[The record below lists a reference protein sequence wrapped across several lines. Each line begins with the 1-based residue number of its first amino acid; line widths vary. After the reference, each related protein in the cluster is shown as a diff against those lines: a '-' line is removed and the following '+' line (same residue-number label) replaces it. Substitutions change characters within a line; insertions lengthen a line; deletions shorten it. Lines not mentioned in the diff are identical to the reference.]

1 VTNENNFVLSP
12 IPKIC
17 HRPLEFWTPRIL
29 LAQLEAEWIAAL
41 EKKAQEASS
50 LTRKREEKYRQE
62 MQQ

>member
-1 VTNENNFVLSP
+1 
-12 IPKIC
+12 
-17 HRPLEFWTPRIL
+17 L